1 MNEVK
6 FNCFFI
12 VCRLYQLPEFW
23 SPNTSSPST
32 FNVSRNKFP
41 AHCQFQTY
49 WGEIGLRPLYI
60 RPASPEKKVTRKKEK
75 KQLTSQRHAGGTK
88 AVSCPERNDF
98 RFTRW
103 PNFFIS
109 MFLFWFWNSTY
120 FQFSKSDRCSLF
132 CNLATPGRR
141 SPWKPQYLGE
151 SKVMI

>member
-60 RPASPEKKVTRKKEK
+60 RPARKESDKKKGNSPPKDTQVAVRPSPALKGM
-75 KQLTSQRHAGGTK
+75 TSDLPDDQT
-88 AVSCPERNDF
+88 
-98 RFTRW
+98 
-103 PNFFIS
+103 
-109 MFLFWFWNSTY
+109 FLFQCFCFVFEIQHISSSPSPTDALY
-120 FQFSKSDRCSLF
+120 F
-132 CNLATPGRR
+132 AIWPGR
-141 SPWKPQYLGE
+141 GE
-151 SKVMI
+151 GVLENHNILASQK